1 MRFSGRSFLGTFLH
15 LSAAAA
21 LGLST
26 GCTELSW
33 HRDGTDTA
41 AVERDLQ
48 ECRQQARAHSAHLA
62 WPFPDSTAR
71 PIATDRA
78 GRPVITPY
86 PYPTWLENDQRVLRS
101 GLIGDCMRDKG
112 YALAPAGAGA
122 QQ

>member
-33 HRDGTDTA
+33 HRDSTDTA

-48 ECRQQARAHSAHLA
+48 DCRQQARAHSAHLA
-62 WPFPDSTAR
+62 WPFPNSAAR

-86 PYPTWLENDQRVLRS
+86 PYPTWLENDQLVLRS
-101 GLIGDCMRDKG
+101 ELIGDCMRDKG
-112 YALAPAGAGA
+112 YVLAPAGTGA